1 MSNPELSLRR
11 RVALP
16 ALLLLSLTGC
26 GDSSGPAR
34 GADAASVAPVGVAV
48 APAVM
53 LPLAFEIEAVG
64 TALARESV
72 DITSRWANT
81 VVALHFREGGTVRRG
96 AVLVEFDG
104 AELRAELAAARAAL
118 AESESQYKRS
128 RELFATQALS
138 QAQLDQIEATLLA
151 NRARVAAAEARLA
164 DTVIRAPFDGRTGL
178 RHVSV
183 GAFVAPG
190 TVITTLDDDAA
201 IKLDF
206 TVPQAAAQELARGLA
221 VVATATGLG
230 SRRIEGRVETLDS
243 RVDPVTRALT
253 VRALLPNGDG
263 AIRPG
268 MFMSVRL
275 QGAAA
280 PALVVPEAALV
291 PERGVDYVFVVA
303 AGKVLQRKVTV
314 GRRQPGRAEI
324 VAGLAAGERVVVEG
338 THKIRDGVPVT
349 EVPALAGG

>member
-1 MSNPELSLRR
+1 MSYCFHSCRPRFGLA
-11 RVALP
+11 V
-16 ALLLLSLTGC
+16 LLLSALTGC
-26 GDSSGPAR
+26 GESSSTLPGSEGAAPAI
-34 GADAASVAPVGVAV
+34 GVAV
-48 APAVM
+48 ATAAM

-81 VVALHFREGGTVRRG
+81 VVALRFREGETVRRG

-104 AELRAELAAARAAL
+104 AQVRAELAGARAAL

-151 NRARVAAAEARLA
+151 NRARVAAAEARFA

-183 GAFVAPG
+183 GAFVEPG
-190 TVITTLDDDAA
+190 TVITTLDDDAV
-201 IKLDF
+201 IKLEF
-206 TVPQAAAQELARGLA
+206 TVPQAAAQDLARGLA

-230 SRRIEGRVETLDS
+230 QRRIEGRIETLDS
-243 RVDPVTRALT
+243 RVDPVTRAIT
-253 VRALLPNGDG
+253 VRALLPNADG
-263 AIRPG
+263 TIRPG

-275 QGAAA
+275 QGTAT

-291 PERGVDYVFVVA
+291 PERGVDSVFVVT
-303 AGKVLQRKVTV
+303 AGKVVQRKVTV
-314 GRRQPGRAEI
+314 GRRQPGRVEI
-324 VAGLAAGERVVVEG
+324 TAGLAAGEQVVVEG
-338 THKIRDGVPVT
+338 TQKIRDGVPVRV
-349 EVPALAGG
+349 VPALAGG